1 MAGVAPDGGE
11 LVRFRAMKPRHA
23 NAHPEV
29 RGAKT
34 GTPRSPALRRA
45 VVNGSFVA
53 LLAVAA
59 VCGGVARAD
68 ADEPHA
74 AAATAA
80 AQAAPGGMSPEEI
93 EREAEAIARSIMSPF
108 CPGRTVSAC
117 PNAGPWRDEI
127 RKWVAEGV
135 EPLEIKRRLGER
147 VPEHNLMG
155 VPKNRL
161 GWVLPVGLGIG
172 AIGTLV
178 FLLRYL
184 IGAKPPAPRN
194 ETGSKAAVK
203 PDGSKAEPVAEKA
216 APDELAAK
224 TKGTPAAAKANGE
237 DWDARLE
244 EELETLDQ

>member
-1 MAGVAPDGGE
+1 
-11 LVRFRAMKPRHA
+11 
-23 NAHPEV
+23 
-29 RGAKT
+29 
-34 GTPRSPALRRA
+34 LRRA
-45 VVNGSFVA
+45 AVNGSFVA

-59 VCGGVARAD
+59 VSGGVARAG

-74 AAATAA
+74 GAATAA
-80 AQAAPGGMSPEEI
+80 AQAAPGGMSPDEI

-135 EPLEIKRRLGER
+135 DPLEIKRRLGER

-172 AIGTLV
+172 AIGSLV

-184 IGAKPPAPRN
+184 IGPKPPGPGN
-194 ETGSKAAVK
+194 KAAGK
-203 PDGSKAEPVAEKA
+203 PGASKAEPVAEKA
-216 APDELAAK
+216 TPEELAAK
-224 TKGTPAAAKANGE
+224 TKGNPAAAKTNGE

>member
-1 MAGVAPDGGE
+1 
-11 LVRFRAMKPRHA
+11 MKPRPA
-23 NAHPEV
+23 NVHQQV
-29 RGAKT
+29 RGAYP
-34 GTPRSPALRRA
+34 GTLRSAALRRA
-45 VVNGSFVA
+45 AATGSFVA
-53 LLAVAA
+53 MLAAAA
-59 VCGGVARAD
+59 VSGGVARAD
-68 ADEPHA
+68 GEEPHA
-74 AAATAA
+74 GAATAA

-135 EPLEIKRRLGER
+135 DPLEIKQRLGER
-147 VPEHNLMG
+147 VPEHNLAG

-172 AIGTLV
+172 AIASLI
-178 FLLRYL
+178 FLLRFL
-184 IGAKPPAPRN
+184 IGAKTSDASTP
-194 ETGSKAAVK
+194 KASGAD
-203 PDGSKAEPVAEKA
+203 PLAEKT
-216 APDELAAK
+216 APDDVGTKAK
-224 TKGTPAAAKANGE
+224 GAAAGSKANGE